1 MYNHNG
7 SLFEFVITFRFSQ
20 IWKQMGKS
28 FYSALVML
36 TVKGLLIRS
45 HLIIYI
51 GAARDYNG

>member
-1 MYNHNG
+1 MYNNNG

-36 TVKGLLIRS
+36 TVKGLLI
-45 HLIIYI
+45 
-51 GAARDYNG
+51 